1 MARSTRKALGGF
13 TLVELL
19 VVIGII
25 AVLISI
31 LLPSLNRAREN
42 AKRVACA
49 SLLRQVGIAT
59 RAYAAENKD
68 ALPPLNGDN
77 GSPFYD
83 CNGAFPP
90 TPTPFT
96 SINVAFA
103 RSVQWAGW
111 GNTSVG
117 TNVSTPAIG
126 SGIGRLVASKFLK
139 GKYESMIQCPSG
151 EVQWDN
157 FNNLYFY
164 NGHLAVRTNAAAGP
178 TVFYTQA
185 WWKKLSKY
193 GKLPS
198 GPVNAYL
205 FSGNSN
211 AGPQAN
217 PVAIPP
223 RQMALAGDPILT
235 PSTGAVFGYNPHNMG
250 SRRAYNLLYAD
261 GSVKT
266 AVVPQSIARGNIN
279 SAPRFLDML
288 GMLESTVD
296 GSPLLPLNA
305 QYGLV
310 PINP

>member
-1 MARSTRKALGGF
+1 MARLPRTFRGGF

-25 AVLISI
+25 ALLVSI

-42 AKRVACA
+42 AKRVTCA

-68 ALPPLNGDN
+68 SLPPLNGDN

-90 TPTPFT
+90 TPTPYT

-111 GNTSVG
+111 GNTSTG

-126 SGIGRLVASKFLK
+126 SSIGRLVAAKFLK
-139 GKYESMIQCPSG
+139 SKYETMIQCPSG
-151 EVQWDN
+151 EVAWDN

-164 NGHLAVRTNAAAGP
+164 NGHLAVRTNRSAGP
-178 TVFYTQA
+178 STYYTQA

-193 GKLPS
+193 GRLPT
-198 GPVNAYL
+198 GPVDAYL
-205 FSGNSN
+205 YSGNPN
-211 AGPQAN
+211 AGPQGS
-217 PVAIPP
+217 VAIPP

-235 PSTGAVFGYNPHNMG
+235 PSTGAVLGYNPHNMG

-266 AVVPQSIARGNIN
+266 AIVPQSIARGNIN

-288 GMLESTVD
+288 GLLESTVD
-296 GSPLLPLNA
+296 GSPLLPLNEK
-305 QYGLV
+305 YGLV